1 MDLARVIGQVV
12 ATVKD
17 PTLTGYRL
25 FVVQGLDERLQA
37 KGKPFVA
44 VDGIACAGLGD
55 VVTLTFKRDA
65 AIALGD
71 KPPVDACIVGYV
83 DESTVLEKDGTVHTV
98 KP

>member
-1 MDLARVIGQVV
+1 MDLGRVIGQVV

-17 PTLTGYRL
+17 PTLTGFRL
-25 FVVQGLDERLQA
+25 FVVQGLDERLQP

-44 VDGIACAGLGD
+44 MDGIACAGLGD

-71 KPPVDACIVGYV
+71 RPPVDACIIGFV
-83 DESTVLEKDGTVHTV
+83 DESTVLDRDGSVRTLKT
-98 KP
+98 

>member
-1 MDLARVIGQVV
+1 MDLGRVIGQVV

-17 PTLTGYRL
+17 PTLTGFRL
-25 FVVQGLDERLQA
+25 FVVQGLDERLQP

-44 VDGIACAGLGD
+44 MDGIACAGLGD

-71 KPPVDACIVGYV
+71 RPPVDACIIGFV
-83 DESTVLEKDGTVHTV
+83 DESTMLDGDGSVRTLKT
-98 KP
+98 